1 VLFSAAYR
9 RDAGLLRLWRLPRV
23 QLIASG
29 YAVAEARA
37 NLGDAEQRDRLAKL
51 LESVETV
58 PEAVDWSLP
67 PGVDVPAK
75 DRPILQA
82 AIAANATHLIT
93 GDVTHFGEYFG
104 RQIGGV
110 LILPPGDYLRDR
122 ERE

>member
-9 RDAGLLRLWRLPRV
+9 SDAGLLRLWRLPRV

-58 PEAVDWSLP
+58 PEAVDRSLP

-82 AIAANATHLIT
+82 AIAAKATHLIT

-104 RQIGGV
+104 RRIGGV
-110 LILPPGDYLRDR
+110 GILAPGDYLRR
-122 ERE
+122 TERE

>member
-1 VLFSAAYR
+1 MRSN
-9 RDAGLLRLWRLPRV
+9 G
-23 QLIASG
+23 IAWPNCSSRSG
-29 YAVAEARA
+29 PFPKPSTGR
-37 NLGDAEQRDRLAKL
+37 
-51 LESVETV
+51 S
-58 PEAVDWSLP
+58 P

-82 AIAANATHLIT
+82 AIAAKATHLIT

-110 LILPPGDYLRDR
+110 LILAPGDYLRDR

>member
-1 VLFSAAYR
+1 MLFSAAYR
-9 RDAGLLRLWRLPRV
+9 SDAGLLRLWRLSRV

-29 YAVAEARA
+29 YTVAEARA
-37 NLGDAEQRDRLAKL
+37 NLGDEEQRDRLAKL

-67 PGVDVPAK
+67 PGVDIPAK

-82 AIAANATHLIT
+82 AIAAKATHLIT
-93 GDVTHFGEYFG
+93 GDVPHFGEYFG
-104 RQIGGV
+104 RRIGGV
-110 LILPPGDYLRDR
+110 LILSPGDYLRDR